1 VVLFVLSS
9 RCGCNV
15 VTIRVLPRREFE
27 AHVFVVPSAVIA
39 INSPGARPHRVLG
52 GGMVRETLRL
62 EFSDS
67 VPWEPGLRHFA
78 QGEDLPP
85 GFVVKHFDE
94 EMARQAWDVARFAEA
109 EGLELFVTC
118 LGGISR
124 SRGVALGLAQG
135 MGMDPTAVLQGT
147 RVDPN
152 PWCVSVMLEAGRSA

>member
-1 VVLFVLSS
+1 
-9 RCGCNV
+9 V

-27 AHVFVVPSAVIA
+27 AHVFVAPSAVIA

-52 GGMVRETLRL
+52 NGMVRETLRL

-78 QGEDLPP
+78 QGEELPP
-85 GFVVKHFDE
+85 GFRLVHFDR
-94 EMARQAWDVARFAEA
+94 EMARKAWDVARFAEA
-109 EGLELFVTC
+109 EGLELLVSC

-135 MGMDPTAVLQGT
+135 MGLDPTAVLAGA

-152 PWCVSVMLEAGRSA
+152 PHVVAVMLEVGRSA